1 MERIRVGEKVLSG
14 DIVVNVGDDVFKVDL
29 SSGNSVKLKKEI
41 YTHISKRDKDI
52 KLDMSIILAAVAELH
67 DLWAHNV
74 LVVLPLHLFHICR
87 SYHESK

>member
-14 DIVVNVGDDVFKVDL
+14 DIVVNVGDDVFKEDL

-52 KLDMSIILAAVAELH
+52 KLDMSIISH
-67 DLWAHNV
+67 DLSKIQRQLKTIKYFCGGMV
-74 LVVLPLHLFHICR
+74 LLLFAIYVL
-87 SYHESK
+87 

>member
-41 YTHISKRDKDI
+41 YAHISKRDKDI
-52 KLDMSIILAAVAELH
+52 KLDMSIISH
-67 DLWAHNV
+67 DLSKIQRQLKTIKYFCGGMV
-74 LVVLPLHLFHICR
+74 LLLFAIYVL
-87 SYHESK
+87 